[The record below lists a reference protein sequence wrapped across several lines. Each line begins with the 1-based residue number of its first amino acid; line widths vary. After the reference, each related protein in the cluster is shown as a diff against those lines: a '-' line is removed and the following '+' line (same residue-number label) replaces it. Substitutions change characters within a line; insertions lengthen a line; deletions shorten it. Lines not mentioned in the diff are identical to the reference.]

1 MNRML
6 LALSGPPCTTVHERF
21 QSTVTAMN
29 GGVLALYLRPRA
41 PLTLPRAMVGKG
53 TSVEAPNVRRGGD
66 ISNPFLDLI

>member
-6 LALSGPPCTTVHERF
+6 LTLSGPLFTPGNERF

-29 GGVLALYLRPRA
+29 GGVLPLYLRPRA

-53 TSVEAPNVRRGGD
+53 TRVEAPNVKRGGD
-66 ISNPFLDLI
+66 ISNPRLDLI

>member
-6 LALSGPPCTTVHERF
+6 LTLPGPPLAPANERF

-29 GGVLALYLRPRA
+29 GGVLALYSRPRA

-53 TSVEAPNVRRGGD
+53 TRVEAPNVRRGGD